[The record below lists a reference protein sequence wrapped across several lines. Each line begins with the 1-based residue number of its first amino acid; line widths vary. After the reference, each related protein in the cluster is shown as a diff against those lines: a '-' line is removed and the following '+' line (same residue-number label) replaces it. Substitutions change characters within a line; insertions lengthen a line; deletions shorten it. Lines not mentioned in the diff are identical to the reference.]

1 MPRDADTLAHLP
13 TDVPGTLDAP
23 AARARRGTSVRHGWR
38 EAVLARLLRQLAVGS
53 LIVVTPEG
61 RRLTGRGG
69 HPGPEATLVLHRW
82 RALRRLITGGD
93 IAFSDAFIAGDWS
106 SPDLPC
112 LIELAAHN
120 LPVLA
125 GRIDA
130 LGPVRLWNRLR
141 HGLRRNSRTG
151 SRRNIAFHYDLGNEF
166 YRAWLDSSM
175 LYSSALSVP
184 AGQTLEA
191 AQQVRLARIVDMLGV
206 RPGQSVLEIGCGWG
220 ALAAAIARSGADVTG
235 ITLSREQLAYGQAM
249 LAADPVL
256 EARTELRLQDY
267 RDVAE
272 RYDRVVSI
280 EMMEAVGEAYW
291 PTYFAKLR
299 ACLNEGGTAVLQV
312 ITIAEDRFESYRR
325 NTDFIQRHIFPGGML
340 PTKTH
345 IADQARAAGLE
356 LVETQCFGE
365 GYAQT
370 LSAWR
375 ARFLGAW
382 PQIETL
388 GFDADFRRLWEY
400 YLAYCEGGF
409 RAGAIDV
416 GLYRLK
422 G

>member
-1 MPRDADTLAHLP
+1 MPRDADSLADRL
-13 TDVPGTLDAP
+13 TDVPGTFEAP
-23 AARARRGTSVRHGWR
+23 AARRGLR
-38 EAVLARLLRQLAVGS
+38 EAALARLLRQLSMGS

-61 RRLTGRGG
+61 RRLVGRGRL
-69 HPGPEATLVLHRW
+69 PGPEATLVLHRW
-82 RALRRLITGGD
+82 RALRRLVTGGD
-93 IAFSDAFIAGDWS
+93 IAFSQAYIAGDWS
-106 SPDLPC
+106 SPDLPA

-130 LGPVRLWNRLR
+130 LPPVRLWNRLR
-141 HGLRRNSRTG
+141 HALRGNSKTG
-151 SRRNIAFHYDLGNEF
+151 SRRNISFHYDLGNDF
-166 YRAWLDSSM
+166 YRAWLDAGMS
-175 LYSSALSVP
+175 YSSAIAIAP
-184 AGQTLEA
+184 GQTLEE
-191 AQQVRLARIVDMLGV
+191 AQQARLARIVDMLEV
-206 RPGQSVLEIGCGWG
+206 APGQSVLEIGCGWG
-220 ALAAAIARSGADVTG
+220 GLAATLARAGTEVTG

-249 LAADPVL
+249 LAADPSL
-256 EARTELRLQDY
+256 AGRATLRLQDY

-280 EMMEAVGEAYW
+280 EMLEAVGEAYW

-299 ACLNEGGTAVLQV
+299 ACLKEGGTAVLQV
-312 ITIAEDRFESYRR
+312 ITIAEDRFEGYRR
-325 NTDFIQRHIFPGGML
+325 HTDFIQRHIFPGGML

-345 IADQARAAGLE
+345 LARHAQDAGLD
-356 LVETQCFGE
+356 LVETQCFGL

-370 LSAWR
+370 LAEWR
-375 ARFLGAW
+375 ARFLNAW
-382 PQIETL
+382 PDVAQL

>member
-1 MPRDADTLAHLP
+1 MPRDADTVAHHS
-13 TDVPGTLDAP
+13 TDVPSTGDAP
-23 AARARRGTSVRHGWR
+23 AARAGGTSLRHGWR

-61 RRLTGRGG
+61 RRLIGRGPR
-69 HPGPEATLVLHRW
+69 PGPEATLVLHRW
-82 RALRRLITGGD
+82 RALRRLVTGGD

-106 SPDLPC
+106 SPDLPV

-151 SRRNIAFHYDLGNEF
+151 SRRNIAFHYDLGNAF
-166 YRAWLDSSM
+166 YRAWLDAGMS
-175 LYSSALSVP
+175 YSSAIRVEP
-184 AGQTLEA
+184 GQTLEA
-191 AQQVRLARIVDMLGV
+191 AQQARLTHIVDMLEV
-206 RPGQSVLEIGCGWG
+206 QPGQSVLEIGCGWG
-220 ALAAAIARSGADVTG
+220 ALAAELARAEATVTG

-249 LAADPVL
+249 LAADPAL
-256 EARTELRLQDY
+256 AERAELRLQDY
-267 RDVAE
+267 RDVSS

-280 EMMEAVGEAYW
+280 EMLEAVGEAYW

-312 ITIAEDRFESYRR
+312 ITIAEDRFDGYRR

-340 PTKTH
+340 PTKAH
-345 IADQARAAGLE
+345 ITEHASAAGLE
-356 LVETQCFGE
+356 LVETQCFGI

-370 LSAWR
+370 LAHWR
-375 ARFLGAW
+375 ARFLAAW
-382 PQIETL
+382 PQIEPL

-409 RAGAIDV
+409 RAGVIDV